1 MAMSG
6 DAAGR
11 YAFDGLDRAIHE
23 KARLGIMTSLAGHPK
38 GLAFSDLKRLCDLT
52 DGNLNRHLQVL
63 QDAEFVTVTKSV
75 EKNRPLTI
83 CKLTP
88 SGRRRFVDYLD
99 VLEALVRDAREETM
113 ATLSPRMSKA

>member
-1 MAMSG
+1 
-6 DAAGR
+6 
-11 YAFDGLDRAIHE
+11 
-23 KARLGIMTSLAGHPK
+23 
-38 GLAFSDLKRLCDLT
+38 
-52 DGNLNRHLQVL
+52 
-63 QDAEFVTVTKSV
+63 VTVTKSV

>member
-1 MAMSG
+1 MSR
-6 DAAGR
+6 DETGR

-75 EKNRPLTI
+75 EKSRPLTI

-88 SGRRRFVDYLD
+88 RGRKRFVDYLD
-99 VLEALVRDAREETM
+99 VLEALVRDAREETTTM
-113 ATLSPRMSKA
+113 LSPRASKA